1 MPRESQ
7 ALDRVTLQLKWLHQF
22 QFAGY
27 YAALE
32 KGFYREVGLDVQIR
46 EGGPNVD
53 AIEDV
58 VTGRADFGVG
68 TSGALIARAQ
78 GKEVVVLAAVFQHS
92 PAILLVPRRAA
103 VSSIFALQDRPLMDT
118 PGSEDIAAMLKLAG
132 VDYAKMPRV
141 KHNGD
146 PLDLVSG
153 KADAMVAY
161 RYERAL
167 RS

>member
-1 MPRESQ
+1 MKSLVDHRTRRSREAQLYRCVLVVVLTLFTSPASQ

-32 KGFYREVGLDVQIR
+32 KGFYREAGFDVQIR

-58 VTGRADFGVG
+58 VAGRADFGVG
-68 TSGALIARAQ
+68 TSGALIARAR

-103 VSSIFALQDRPLMDT
+103 VSSIFALQDRPL
-118 PGSEDIAAMLKLAG
+118 
-132 VDYAKMPRV
+132 
-141 KHNGD
+141 
-146 PLDLVSG
+146 
-153 KADAMVAY
+153 
-161 RYERAL
+161 
-167 RS
+167 

>member
-1 MPRESQ
+1 MLVLPGAQ
-7 ALDRVTLQLKWLHQF
+7 ALDRVTLQLKWHHQF

-32 KGFYREVGLDVQIR
+32 KGFYRDAGLEVEIR

-58 VTGRADFGVG
+58 VSGRADFGVG
-68 TSGALIARAQ
+68 TSGALIARARGQ
-78 GKEVVVLAAVFQHS
+78 QVVVLASVFQHS
-92 PAILLVPRRAA
+92 PAILLVPRRAGIDS
-103 VSSIFALQDRPLMDT
+103 VFGLRDRLLMDT

-132 VDYAKMPRV
+132 VDYARMPRV

-146 PLDLVSG
+146 PRDLIDG

-161 RYERAL
+161 
-167 RS
+167 ST